1 VSERVLVIGSNSFSG
16 ADFVDLLLDEGYE
29 VIGISRSP
37 EKEAL
42 FARYH
47 QRADRRGFTFHQLDL
62 NHDLDAVRALVEQK
76 RPAYVVNFASQSEV
90 APSWQHP
97 EHWFQTNTV
106 ALAALA
112 NFLKDCVGLRRYV
125 HISTPEVYG
134 SCRGSVA
141 EEEPFRPSTPYAASR
156 AAAELFLQTLVQ
168 RYRFPVSMVRAANV
182 YGAHQQL
189 HKLLPRA
196 AIYPRL
202 GRVIELHGGGRARRS
217 FIHIRDVSRG
227 ELAVMRDGAVGQ
239 AYNLSTTVIRSV
251 RDLVRK
257 VCELQG
263 YDFESATRDVDD
275 RPGQDDA
282 YLLDCRR
289 AGALGWAPEVG
300 LEQGLA
306 EVVAWVD
313 REWAVLRHRPLE
325 YEHRP

>member
-1 VSERVLVIGSNSFSG
+1 MSDVVLVIGSNSFSG

-29 VIGISRSP
+29 VVGISRSP
-37 EKEAL
+37 EKEAT
-42 FARYH
+42 FARY
-47 QRADRRGFTFHQLDL
+47 RGREDRSGFTFHRIDL
-62 NHDLDAVRALVEQK
+62 NHDLDVLRRLVGEK
-76 RPAYVVNFASQSEV
+76 RPAYVVNFAAQSEV

-97 EHWFQTNTV
+97 EQWFQTNAV
-106 ALAALA
+106 ALAELT
-112 NFLKDCVGLRRYV
+112 NFLKGCVGLRRYL

-141 EEEPFRPSTPYAASR
+141 EDAPFRPSTPYAASR

-168 RYRFPVSMVRAANV
+168 RYGFPVSLVRAANV

-227 ELAVMRDGAVGQ
+227 ELAVMRAGASGQ
-239 AYNLSTTVIRSV
+239 AYNLSTEVISSV
-251 RDLVRK
+251 RDLVRQ
-257 VCELQG
+257 VCAWQG
-263 YDFESATRDVDD
+263 YDFEAWTREVED

-282 YLLDCRR
+282 YLLDCAR
-289 AGALGWAPEVG
+289 ARALGWAPRIG
-300 LEQGLA
+300 LEEGLA
-306 EVVAWVD
+306 EVVAWVE
-313 REWAVLRHRPLE
+313 REWEVLRHRPLE
-325 YEHRP
+325 YQHRP